1 VKEGKSLTAVE
12 GDPARLQE
20 FVNDPRFN
28 DGGLWM
34 LNLLTFEAGEG
45 KKWYEEYGVRAQT
58 KIAALGDNSGG
69 LQLYAPK
76 VKVHTEHSAAL

>member
-1 VKEGKSLTAVE
+1 VKEGKSLEAVE

-20 FVNDPRFN
+20 FVDDSRFA

-34 LNLLTFEAGEG
+34 LNLLTFEPGEG

-76 VKVHTEHSAAL
+76 VDLHTEHSPTL